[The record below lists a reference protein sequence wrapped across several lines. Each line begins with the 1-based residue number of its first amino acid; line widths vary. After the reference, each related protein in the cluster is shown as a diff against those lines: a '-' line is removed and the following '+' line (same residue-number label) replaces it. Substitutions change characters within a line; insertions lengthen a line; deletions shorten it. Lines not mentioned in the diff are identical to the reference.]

1 MRLRDTV
8 KMKLDP
14 SRLAGYAPEG
24 RAQPV
29 AVSEPRSLT
38 ASAEQIKIRNPDDVQ
53 RMRNRAYKEWQRDS
67 WAYYD
72 AIGEIKYGFNMFAAV
87 LSRIRL
93 FAAVDVDPDSVPTS
107 TTNYRRR
114 RNEQTE
120 QERTDEHISEMT
132 VPPAITDEVM
142 EYAERLVKELF
153 SGHGGISGF
162 MKTFAL
168 NMSVAGEC
176 YLVKIR
182 GKWFIRSTDEI
193 EVDASG
199 DIYMRTMR
207 NGAASSSSM
216 GGIAGD
222 VKLPKGTPWIRIW
235 RDHPRYSEE
244 PDSSMLGILEP
255 CEELI
260 TIQRMVRSIARKQ
273 MNNGILGIPE
283 DLSVAGSTVTDD
295 VEDAEEQAD
304 ELASTIYDNFTDP
317 VDDET
322 ASSNVVPTILVGS
335 VEAIKGIMH
344 IPVEKA
350 VDDWLPNRADRAL
363 ERILQ
368 GLDMPKD
375 FVTGLANVR
384 YCVDTETEAL
394 TRAGWKKYNEI
405 TTNDQLWTINPNTG
419 LGEWQYPSEISTF
432 HVENELMYRT
442 STRDLDTFSTDDHRW
457 YVRNGKSNEYTP
469 QLTKNYTGGLIPQA
483 ASAGEFP
490 DTPKYSDDF
499 VELMAWLY
507 TEGSFSLDKIP
518 AMRSGYGEKKEA
530 GYIKRRRASIS
541 QSSSANLAHYDRIRA
556 LLARLYGEETAV
568 KNVNEAART
577 RRGIAQTPQWR
588 ALSHEFHMNE
598 EIVQTFETMF
608 VAGTNKALKR
618 DFFYE
623 LTRSQLELFV
633 KVSVWGDGS
642 GDGGPGSVFCQKDRD
657 CVENFELACQLLGWA
672 TSRRGED
679 GDPNHCV
686 SVRIKKNNH
695 ASLTPKNIP
704 FRREEYTGVVWCP
717 TTTNGTWFARRN
729 NTMYFTGNTNAKNI
743 DESLYKS
750 HIEPMALM
758 LCDSLQ
764 SAYFRP
770 LLSRKFPKLTSTELD
785 YLCVWYDPS
794 EIVTKADPAE
804 SADKGHEKMILSDD
818 AWRAAHGFS
827 DADAPNEE
835 ELALRLLIKASLQP
849 EQIAV
854 LFSQALPAIIDAQ
867 RKGNLEKATVPMP
880 ESAQSTLFGKV
891 IVPTDETAVN
901 GAEPTSAQDLN
912 PFGSTV

>member
-335 VEAIKGIMH
+335 VEAIKGIIH

-384 YCVDTETEAL
+384 Y
-394 TRAGWKKYNEI
+394 
-405 TTNDQLWTINPNTG
+405 
-419 LGEWQYPSEISTF
+419 
-432 HVENELMYRT
+432 
-442 STRDLDTFSTDDHRW
+442 
-457 YVRNGKSNEYTP
+457 
-469 QLTKNYTGGLIPQA
+469 
-483 ASAGEFP
+483 
-490 DTPKYSDDF
+490 
-499 VELMAWLY
+499 
-507 TEGSFSLDKIP
+507 
-518 AMRSGYGEKKEA
+518 
-530 GYIKRRRASIS
+530 
-541 QSSSANLAHYDRIRA
+541 
-556 LLARLYGEETAV
+556 
-568 KNVNEAART
+568 
-577 RRGIAQTPQWR
+577 
-588 ALSHEFHMNE
+588 
-598 EIVQTFETMF
+598 
-608 VAGTNKALKR
+608 
-618 DFFYE
+618 
-623 LTRSQLELFV
+623 
-633 KVSVWGDGS
+633 
-642 GDGGPGSVFCQKDRD
+642 
-657 CVENFELACQLLGWA
+657 
-672 TSRRGED
+672 
-679 GDPNHCV
+679 
-686 SVRIKKNNH
+686 
-695 ASLTPKNIP
+695 
-704 FRREEYTGVVWCP
+704 
-717 TTTNGTWFARRN
+717 
-729 NTMYFTGNTNAKNI
+729 TNAKNI